1 MAVEIERKF
10 LLKNDDWRHAVI
22 RSEVM
27 EQAYLGGTHCSVRV
41 RISGDQ
47 AWLNIKRRV
56 LGMARSEYEYPVPVA
71 DARAMIEE
79 LADGPVIAKTRHH
92 VQVHGR
98 HWEIDEF
105 HGENAPL
112 VVAEIELTHS
122 DEHVDPPLWL
132 GQEVTD
138 QRRYYNSELAQKP
151 YSRWDRPA

>member
-10 LLKNDDWRHAVI
+10 LLKNDEWRHAVI
-22 RSEVM
+22 DSARM

-41 RISGDQ
+41 RISGAQ

-56 LGMARSEYEYPVPVA
+56 LGMQRSEYEYPIPVE

-79 LADGPVIAKTRHH
+79 LADGPVIAKTRHY

-98 HWEIDEF
+98 RWEIDEF

-112 VVAEIELTHS
+112 VVAEIELAHV
-122 DEHVDPPLWL
+122 DEVIDPPLWL
-132 GQEVTD
+132 GLEVTD
-138 QRRYYNSELAQKP
+138 QRRYYNSELAHTPFSKWAQP
-151 YSRWDRPA
+151 